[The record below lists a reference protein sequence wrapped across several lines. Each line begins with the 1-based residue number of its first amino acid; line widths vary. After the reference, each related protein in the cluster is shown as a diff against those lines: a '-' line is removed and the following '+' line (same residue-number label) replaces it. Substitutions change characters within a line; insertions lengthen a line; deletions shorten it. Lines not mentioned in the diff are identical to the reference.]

1 MSSRKFGL
9 NLVVV
14 LAIAAL
20 FTGFWALINRP
31 VTTPNWPEQISGFS
45 YSPFQQGQF
54 PQKEQY
60 PNDDQMR
67 RDLEIMSKLTD
78 NIRTYSVDG
87 TLQDIPKLAE
97 EFGLRVTLGIW
108 ISPDQERNERE
119 ITRAIEIANSSRSVV
134 RVVVGNEAIFRKEI
148 TAAELSV
155 LLDRVRAAVKVPV
168 TTGQRLPG
176 RVAITQGL
184 SEGDVVITA
193 GQAKPMFFEGAP
205 VMVLPAEGEAPQ
217 QAGGAPADEPADESA
232 APADAG

>member
-31 VTTPNWPEQISGFS
+31 VTAPNWPEQISGFS
-45 YSPFQQGQF
+45 YSPFQQGQY

-60 PNDDQMR
+60 PTDDQMH

-87 TLQDIPKLAE
+87 TLGDIPKLAE

-108 ISPDQERNERE
+108 ISPDLERNERE
-119 ITRAIEIANSSRSVV
+119 ITKAIELANTSRSVV
-134 RVVVGNEAIFRKEI
+134 RVVVGNEALFREEI
-148 TAAELSV
+148 TPEALIV
-155 LLDRVRAAVKVPV
+155 LLDRVRAARGVRCC
-168 TTGQRLPG
+168 TDGNDARHRLARTGKFAYPHEAVNHEGTDDIDGCGHPG
-176 RVAITQGL
+176 SVA
-184 SEGDVVITA
+184 A
-193 GQAKPMFFEGAP
+193 GEIQT
-205 VMVLPAEGEAPQ
+205 
-217 QAGGAPADEPADESA
+217 
-232 APADAG
+232 

>member
-54 PQKEQY
+54 PQKNQF
-60 PNDDQMR
+60 PSDDEMR

-87 TLQDIPKLAE
+87 TLEDIPKLAE
-97 EFGLRVTLGIW
+97 EFGLRVTLG
-108 ISPDQERNERE
+108 DRK
-119 ITRAIEIANSSRSVV
+119 SVV
-134 RVVVGNEAIFRKEI
+134 
-148 TAAELSV
+148 
-155 LLDRVRAAVKVPV
+155 
-168 TTGQRLPG
+168 
-176 RVAITQGL
+176 
-184 SEGDVVITA
+184 
-193 GQAKPMFFEGAP
+193 
-205 VMVLPAEGEAPQ
+205 
-217 QAGGAPADEPADESA
+217 
-232 APADAG
+232 

>member
-1 MSSRKFGL
+1 MSGISLSAVRSGTPGVGCAPLRRPADRSFVPQPLEPEIAMSSRKFGL

-31 VTTPNWPEQISGFS
+31 VTAPNWPEQISGFS
-45 YSPFQQGQF
+45 YSPFQQGQY

-60 PNDDQMR
+60 PTDDEMR

-87 TLQDIPKLAE
+87 TLENIPKLAE

-119 ITRAIEIANSSRSVV
+119 ITARHRNRQHLA
-134 RVVVGNEAIFRKEI
+134 
-148 TAAELSV
+148 
-155 LLDRVRAAVKVPV
+155 
-168 TTGQRLPG
+168 QRGARGG
-176 RVAITQGL
+176 R
-184 SEGDVVITA
+184 
-193 GQAKPMFFEGAP
+193 
-205 VMVLPAEGEAPQ
+205 
-217 QAGGAPADEPADESA
+217 
-232 APADAG
+232 

>member
-1 MSSRKFGL
+1 M
-9 NLVVV
+9 V

-134 RVVVGNEAIFRKEI
+134 RVVVGNEAIFRKE
-148 TAAELSV
+148 TNLEQY
-155 LLDRVRAAVKVPV
+155 RF
-168 TTGQRLPG
+168 G
-176 RVAITQGL
+176 
-184 SEGDVVITA
+184 
-193 GQAKPMFFEGAP
+193 
-205 VMVLPAEGEAPQ
+205 
-217 QAGGAPADEPADESA
+217 
-232 APADAG
+232 